1 MSRCLVVALAAT
13 ALLSA
18 GCSKTK
24 PDCKGTAVACGDVC
38 VDPSSDNR
46 NCGTCGN
53 ACEAGTA
60 CSDGFCAVMC
70 AAGRVNCDGSCIDP
84 QTDRSHCG
92 AAGSCTGAEAGLACS
107 EGQLCSAGACAQTC
121 STGQTACPTA
131 DPTYCAD
138 LIRDA
143 NNCGACGTVCPSGTA
158 CSGGTC
164 RSSCP
169 AGEYACAER
178 CVDPQSDPVYCG
190 AAANCSGGHAC
201 RASEACQ
208 HGVCTPVA
216 RVATPI
222 VGGDPGLTSWGQT
235 VPAEDEFGS
244 FFPGQANTWQLDRD
258 FSLTG
263 AFGWEYSVALQLAV
277 GDVTPS
283 PTVASLGDDWLVS
296 STGGQTGLLHLMPT
310 DQSAAEVTFL
320 TPRFGTAD
328 GVVTATI
335 AQGIFG
341 AQPLE
346 GYFSGYLN
354 CTADSRLVRTVT
366 LDPDQT
372 YTLAWQEEFL
382 LLDDLLLGA
391 ADPPYGPRYQVVL
404 RNPTTGAV
412 IGDPLFVTTAANWL
426 NSSRT
431 ADFSTTTGNV
441 PAGPVDLS
449 FELRS
454 AVEGYAEVDAVVLS
468 TAAGPVASF
477 DNGDFES
484 GVAPWRFEGGGESR
498 NARSGARAVDVDP
511 ASATTLVVSRTFY
524 APPTA
529 PWARLVDEF
538 RNDGD
543 VPVTTKIVYHTVL
556 GASVPGVAL
565 AAGGRAVVGRDTEGW
580 ARDVGLVFGT
590 GSAYFVPQGSPGD
603 VFFIHDVTVPAHG
616 AVALAHFVVQLGQG
630 ATFVDHPTTTTDT
643 VCAAIADGFPGEYAQ
658 DLEPGVLGRIAN
670 F

>member
-1 MSRCLVVALAAT
+1 MSRCLVVALAAI
-13 ALLSA
+13 ALLST

-60 CSDGFCAVMC
+60 CSDGVCAVMC

-84 QTDRSHCG
+84 HTDRSHCG
-92 AAGSCTGAEAGLACS
+92 AAGSCTGAEAGVACS

-121 STGQTACPTA
+121 STGQTACPA
-131 DPTYCAD
+131 NDPTYCAD
-138 LIRDA
+138 LTHDS
-143 NNCGACGTVCPSGTA
+143 NNCGACGTVCPGGTS
-158 CSGGTC
+158 CSGGAC

-178 CVDPQSDPVYCG
+178 CIDPQSDPVYCG
-190 AAANCSGGHAC
+190 ATADCSGGHTC

-235 VPAEDEFGS
+235 VPPEDESGS
-244 FFPGQANTWQLDRD
+244 FFPGQANTWQLDGD
-258 FSLTG
+258 FSLAG
-263 AFGWEYSVALQLAV
+263 GFGWEYSAALQLAV

-283 PTVASLGDDWLVS
+283 PTVASLDDDWYSYL
-296 STGGQTGLLHLMPT
+296 TTTTGLLHLAPW
-310 DQSAAEVTFL
+310 DQRADEITFL

-335 AQGIFG
+335 AAGILG
-341 AQPLE
+341 VPPLE
-346 GYFSGYLN
+346 RDRSGYLN
-354 CTADSRLVRTVT
+354 GTADSRLVRTVT
-366 LDPDQT
+366 LDPDET
-372 YTLAWQEEFL
+372 YTLAWQHRFDMY
-382 LLDDLLLGA
+382 DDVLLGA
-391 ADPPYGPRYQVVL
+391 AEPPYGKRFQVVL
-404 RNPTTGAV
+404 RSPTTGAV
-412 IGDPLFVTTAANWL
+412 LGDPLFVTTAMT
-426 NSSRT
+426 SGVTSGT
-431 ADFSTTTGNV
+431 ASFSTAPGAI
-441 PAGPVDLS
+441 PAGAVDLS

-454 AVEGYAEVDAVVLS
+454 AAFGYAAVDAVALS
-468 TAAGPVASF
+468 TGAGPVASF

-498 NARSGARAVDVDP
+498 NVRSGARAVDIDP
-511 ASATTLVVSRTFY
+511 AGATLTVTRTFY
-524 APPTA
+524 APPTTS
-529 PWARLVDEF
+529 WARLVDEF

-543 VPVTTKIVYHTVL
+543 VPVTAKIVYYTIL
-556 GASVPGVAL
+556 GGSAPGVAL
-565 AAGGRAVVGRDTEGW
+565 AAGGRAVVGRDTAGGT
-580 ARDVGLVFGT
+580 RDVGLVFGT
-590 GSAYFVPQGSPGD
+590 GSAFFGD
-603 VFFIHDVTVPAHG
+603 VSRPWEIFIVHDVTVPAHG
-616 AVALAHFVVQLGQG
+616 RVALAQFVVQLGQG
-630 ATFVDHPTTTTDT
+630 ATGFDHPTTATDA

-658 DLEPGVLGRIAN
+658 DLESGVLGRIAN